1 MGRIMHHARR
11 VRGPTH
17 QWHEVALGEVDHMVK
32 TINRKRRWYLMLTR
46 IIPDPANLSAL
57 DKRDVAVH
65 LSRRPKTAHIIE
77 ILATCPRLKRISISP
92 STDVHL
98 SESIRKLLAWAGV
111 ELLVTDGAW
120 GKRHE
125 LVGGLVE
132 I

>member
-1 MGRIMHHARR
+1 MRPQKKHWMLFALNMDQNRSMSAESELHKMGGCCR
-11 VRGPTH
+11 
-17 QWHEVALGEVDHMVK
+17 
-32 TINRKRRWYLMLTR
+32 MLTR

-57 DKRDVAVH
+57 DKRDIAVH
-65 LSRRPKTAHIIE
+65 ISRRPKTTHIIE

-98 SESIRKLLAWAGV
+98 SESIRKLLAWAGI
-111 ELLVTDGAW
+111 ELVVTNAAW

-125 LVGGLVE
+125 LVDGLVE